1 MSSRSGRD
9 ETALDAFAARLRR
22 KRRRC
27 SSIFGDAEQV
37 LGLWARLEKHWGD
50 ARSVRPDQPM
60 MAVSAVP
67 AKGSGPVDARVRRAR
82 LDEVDQVL
90 PASTAMFTEEIGY
103 PPFVGSDRDYR
114 RMVTSLVSAGHTF
127 IVTEGHDVVF
137 KADVGSLAAG
147 VAQLQGVWVAP
158 THRGKGLATPAM
170 RAVVRQVIETIAPTV
185 TLYVNAYNEPALRT
199 YHAAGFR
206 QVGRFA
212 TVILYVDLT
221 GSADGFL
228 PDPDGQD
235 PRRGVRHVRCHP
247 PRPSTDVRPE
257 YAERG
262 ATPGR
267 RRPRLRRGRA
277 GVRCRTSR
285 PGTRRV
291 AGRAAAALLVVCSRP
306 TCR

>member
-1 MSSRSGRD
+1 MLRTLSGARALGPGDFPAALDLCAVDPLANVFVAARLIEGGPSYAGALLGTDDGRRLRSMCWTSANVVPIGAD
-9 ETALDAFAARLRR
+9 EAALDAFASRLRR

-27 SSIFGDAEQV
+27 SSIFGDADQV
-37 LGLWARLEKHWGD
+37 LGLWARLERHWGD

-90 PASTAMFTEEIGY
+90 PASAAMFTEEIGY
-103 PPFVGSDRDYR
+103 PPYIGSDREYR

-127 IVTEGHDVVF
+127 VVTEGHEVIF

-158 THRGKGLATPAM
+158 KHRGKGMATPAM

-199 YHAAGFR
+199 YHSAGFR
-206 QVGRFA
+206 QVGKFA
-212 TVILYVDLT
+212 TVIL
-221 GSADGFL
+221 
-228 PDPDGQD
+228 
-235 PRRGVRHVRCHP
+235 
-247 PRPSTDVRPE
+247 
-257 YAERG
+257 
-262 ATPGR
+262 
-267 RRPRLRRGRA
+267 
-277 GVRCRTSR
+277 
-285 PGTRRV
+285 
-291 AGRAAAALLVVCSRP
+291 
-306 TCR
+306 